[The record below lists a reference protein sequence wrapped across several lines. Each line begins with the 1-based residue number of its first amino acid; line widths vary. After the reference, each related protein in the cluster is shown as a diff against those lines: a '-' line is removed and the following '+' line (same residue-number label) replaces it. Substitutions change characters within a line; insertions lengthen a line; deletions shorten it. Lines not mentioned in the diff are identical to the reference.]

1 MNDIF
6 MSDFLNV
13 TSTMYLQITKKY
25 FHYMS
30 PKEKKHVPELFK
42 DIYEPF
48 SSLFFSSVLYLEKID
63 YQIKSDAN

>member
-42 DIYEPF
+42 DIYEM
-48 SSLFFSSVLYLEKID
+48 
-63 YQIKSDAN
+63 

>member
-25 FHYMS
+25 FHYMKKR
-30 PKEKKHVPELFK
+30 KETRPQLFK
-42 DIYEPF
+42 DVYEPF